1 MDIHQLKIFAKIYKK
16 RSFTKSSEE
25 LFLTQPTVTEHI
37 KKLENEL
44 GCKLFDRTS
53 RFVIPTKEADLLYD
67 YVIEIIDKLENVKNA
82 IAISSKEILG
92 KIFLA
97 TSTIP
102 GTYIIPKALKK
113 IKQQYPNLSFEVFI
127 SDSKFILEGVIKHDL
142 MVGLVGTKIEND
154 QLNFIPFLQDEL
166 VLVASTNLINKN
178 KISLDE
184 LKKMPIIVREAG
196 SGTRIET
203 EKKFGEKGLDL
214 NKMNISAV
222 FGSIDAIKEAV
233 KIGLGG
239 AILSKLSVKEE
250 IKNKILHEVKIE
262 GFAKMK
268 RNFYIVYHKKR
279 TLPLNYK
286 LFIDFVLSKKKDQI
300 L

>member
-1 MDIHQLKIFAKIYKK
+1 MDIHQLRIFTKIYKN

-44 GCKLFDRTS
+44 GCKLFDRTGRS
-53 RFVIPTKEADLLYD
+53 VIPTKEADLLYD
-67 YVIEIIDKLENVKNA
+67 YVVEIIDKLENVKNA
-82 IAISSKEILG
+82 IAGSLKEISG
-92 KIFLA
+92 KLFLA

-102 GTYIIPKALKK
+102 GTYIIPKAIQK

-127 SDSKFILEGVIKHDL
+127 ADSKFILEGIVKHDFI
-142 MVGLVGTKIEND
+142 VGLVGAKIEND

-166 VLVASTNLINKN
+166 VLVASSKLINKN

-184 LKKMPIIVREAG
+184 LKTMPIIVREPG

-203 EKKFGEKGLDL
+203 EKKFREKGLDL
-214 NKMNISAV
+214 NTMNISAV
-222 FGSIDAIKEAV
+222 LGSIDAIKEAV

-250 IKNKILHEVKIE
+250 INKILHEVKIE
-262 GFAKMK
+262 GFNKMK

-279 TLPLNYK
+279 SIPLTYK
-286 LFIDFVLSKKKDQI
+286 LFIDFLIAKRKR
-300 L
+300 